1 MLRRALIASC
11 FVAAVACSAGGGE
24 DPFSDGN
31 GQSGTG
37 GSGVIF
43 GGTSGTNG
51 ASGTAGSGTIP
62 GGLQQR
68 IGDTNCYA
76 RVSQGEQVP
85 LDLYIMWDQS
95 LSMSCQTPSGST
107 RWDEVKQ
114 ALSNF
119 VQDPAASGI
128 GVGIQYFGQ
137 GSVPFLSSCNV
148 ADYVNADV
156 PIAPLPPNAQ
166 PIMDSLNR
174 HGPGTNTPTTVALQG
189 AVQHAQTWKGQNPG
203 HTVAVIL
210 VTDGQPNACGDIPAT
225 VAAAQQAAASGI
237 PVYVIGVISPGV
249 DCGIL
254 DPNPPNQPDLDAVA
268 VGGGTSQALMVD
280 AGNNGAQQ
288 FLERMNQIRGEAQVP
303 CEYQIPPPDPANPFN
318 RDLVNVQ
325 FTIGGTPT
333 IVYAVPDASACN
345 PAQGGG
351 WYFDNPADPKRLLLC
366 PTTCN
371 TVTTTVGIQV
381 QVALGCQSIP
391 PPA

>member
-11 FVAAVACSAGGGE
+11 FLFAACSASGGNA
-24 DPFSDGN
+24 DFSDGLN
-31 GQSGTG
+31 GNGAG
-37 GSGVIF
+37 GGGPIF
-43 GGTSGTNG
+43 GGGSS
-51 ASGTAGSGTIP
+51 ASGNAGTP

-85 LDLYIMWDQS
+85 LDLYIMFDKS
-95 LSMSCQTPSGST
+95 LSMSCQTASGAT
-107 RWDEVKQ
+107 RWDEVKN
-114 ALSNF
+114 ALANF

-156 PIAPLPPNAQ
+156 AIAPLPQNGQ
-166 PIMDSLNR
+166 PILDSLGR
-174 HGPGTNTPTTVALQG
+174 HGPGTNTPTPVALQG
-189 AVQHAQTWKGQNPG
+189 AVQHAQTWKGNNPG
-203 HTVAVIL
+203 HAVVVIL
-210 VTDGQPNACGDIPAT
+210 VTDGQPNACGDVPAT
-225 VAAAQQAAASGI
+225 VSAAQQAAGSGI
-237 PVYVIGVISPGV
+237 PVYVIGVISPGI

-268 VGGGTSQALMVD
+268 QAGGTSQALMVD
-280 AGNNGAQQ
+280 AGQNAAQQ
-288 FLERMNQIRGEAQVP
+288 FLARMNQIRGEAQVP
-303 CEYQIPPPDPANPFN
+303 CEFQIPAPPPGENFN

-325 FTIGGTPT
+325 FTIGGAPT